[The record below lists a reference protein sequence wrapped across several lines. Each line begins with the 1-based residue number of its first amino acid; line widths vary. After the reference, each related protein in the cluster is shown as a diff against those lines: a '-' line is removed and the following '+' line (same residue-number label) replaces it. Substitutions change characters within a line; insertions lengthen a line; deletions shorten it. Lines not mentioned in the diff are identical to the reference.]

1 MALEKY
7 QFSIEGVIITNPE
20 GWKDFEITIK
30 RETDIPGLLVTST
43 NKFTFKKDGYTILK
57 QRFDTNYNDKVFV
70 TIDILQPD
78 NTYLRQY
85 SGVVLLTDVLFN
97 LEKFTA
103 ETTIEDA
110 NFQGSIQ
117 NNKNIKAFIDSGI
130 TKNGEQLSAL
140 PTFQLDYFASN
151 GSYAPIQERTHFRL
165 KDALDFI
172 VRFMTD
178 DEVKGIQSD
187 YLDDMNNWENSLPYI
202 IVGEQIRT
210 GSSIAP
216 NVSFSELIIFLQR
229 THDLSFD
236 FVTDASGNPV
246 MRIEEKEF
254 FFNDD
259 ITETIRDIKDLTVSL
274 DEQRIAS
281 HLNIGNNTTVE
292 SGNCSAT
299 TRFFSFQKEDYSLRG
314 KGNIDKLLDLTVD
327 FITDSNVIEDIVN
340 NNNDSFDD
348 DVFIVLGLS
357 ATNQVTKFQDTA
369 FCSNNFFYN
378 LGFLNSKIIARQLHG
393 IPNSVTKY
401 LTAATTPSKAELSA
415 VVETNIFLTT
425 IPSTIGNAVDVK
437 IVNFTN
443 EQYDLG
449 NNYNTADSN
458 NTFYDIP
465 FVGDF
470 SFEISVNTLYT
481 FAITFQFPVTATIN
495 HITRIERFDSSFTT
509 VKQSQVVAR
518 TFNLNANNISEII
531 TFNTID
537 SISVTMSADTGDRV
551 RVTVLTFVTAL
562 SVGSLR
568 REFLANSNTFFKCL
582 GAAEDAGTF
591 IAFDPNNFRAKLYS
605 FQKNV
610 PLSLSD
616 KIRLNT
622 RDSLI
627 INELSDTTLDKQVWI
642 EQMVNNIETGSTSFT
657 MIR

>member
-1 MALEKY
+1 MALPKY

-20 GWKDFEITIK
+20 GWKDFEITIQ
-30 RETDIPGLLVTST
+30 RDAEVPGLLVTST
-43 NKFTFKKDGYTILK
+43 NQFTFKGDGYSILK
-57 QRFDTNYNDKVFV
+57 ERFDANYNDKVNV
-70 TIDILQPD
+70 LIEILQAD
-78 NTYLRQY
+78 ETYLEQY
-85 SGVVLLTDVLFN
+85 KGVVILTDVSFN

-110 NFQGSIQ
+110 SFQGVIQ
-117 NNKNIKAFIDSGI
+117 NNKNIQSFIDSGI
-130 TKNGEQLSAL
+130 TKNGEQLTAL
-140 PTFQLDYFASN
+140 PTFQLDYFQSN
-151 GSYAPIQERTHFRL
+151 GSYAPVQERTHFRL

-178 DEVKGIQSD
+178 DEVKGIQSA
-187 YLDDMNNWENSLPYI
+187 YLDDVNNWENSLPYI
-202 IVGEQIRT
+202 IMGEQIRT
-210 GSSIAP
+210 GSSISP
-216 NVSFSELIIFLQR
+216 NVSFSELITFLQR

-236 FVTDASGNPV
+236 FVTDANGNPV

-254 FFNDD
+254 FFNTTVTD
-259 ITETIRDIKDLTVSL
+259 TIRDIKDLTVRIDS
-274 DEQRIAS
+274 QRIAS

-340 NNNDSFDD
+340 NNNDSFDG
-348 DVFIVLGLS
+348 DVFIVLGVS
-357 ATNQVTKFQDTA
+357 AANQVTRFQTPA

-378 LGFLNSKIIARQLHG
+378 QGFLNSRIVDRQLHS

-401 LTAATTPSKAELSA
+401 LIASTTPSFS
-415 VVETNIFLTT
+415 NINATFNTV
-425 IPSTIGNAVDVK
+425 IGISNSVGIDASV
-437 IVNFTN
+437 INFPD

-449 NNYNTADSN
+449 NNYNTSDPN
-458 NTFYDIP
+458 ETFYDIP

-470 SFEISVNTLYT
+470 SFEVGANINYFIDVGAPTPLVN
-481 FAITFQFPVTATIN
+481 FATIQSRLE
-495 HITRIERFDSSFTT
+495 IRRFDSSFTT
-509 VKQSQVVAR
+509 LKESVDTLSALVLQGQVNDFVSASPTVA
-518 TFNLNANNISEII
+518 
-531 TFNTID
+531 
-537 SISVTMSADTGDRV
+537 VTMACDTGDRIVV
-551 RVTVLTFVTAL
+551 RIATLITVISFITQVRLQV
-562 SVGSLR
+562 VK
-568 REFLANSNTFFKCL
+568 NSGTFFKCL
-582 GAAEDAGTF
+582 GSADDAGTF
-591 IAFDPNNFRAKLYS
+591 KVFDPNDFRSKLYT
-605 FQKNV
+605 FQKSV

-642 EQMVNNIETGSTSFT
+642 EEMVNNIETGETSFT